1 MPTQLLVRP
10 PLLDDLKWRFFVLTG
25 VVLGYL
31 VFGDGETG
39 LLRGAVSVVIVLNL
53 WRAVSRRRHRP
64 VRAVASGPW
73 SDVTW
78 RCARTRSAPTW
89 A

>member
-1 MPTQLLVRP
+1 LPTQLLVRP

-39 LLRGAVSVVIVLNL
+39 LLRGAVIGVVSVVIVLNL

-64 VRAVASGPW
+64 SER
-73 SDVTW
+73 
-78 RCARTRSAPTW
+78 
-89 A
+89 